1 MTEPQRQCPECQCQ
15 MGIAHGP
22 TGEPVLMCE
31 GPDDPNA
38 PDNCG
43 YSELLPV
50 DIAAML
56 DLNQGRME
64 LG

>member
-1 MTEPQRQCPECQCQ
+1 

-50 DIAAML
+50 DIAAMV